1 MGRIRTIKPEFFDDG
16 LMLRLPLAGRHAY
29 VWLWTDADDAGRVP
43 LDAYRMK
50 RGCLS
55 CDPVSLDDCRTFIAE
70 LISLGRLIPYE
81 VDGQKLA
88 IIEHFPEHQIVNP
101 YNCRPSGAWHPAP
114 PSDVAATSLRYRN
127 HVAKILAG
135 CLPKHRDGLVSI
147 LWPYPD
153 PVPVAATSQ
162 RQSSDSAETEQRRR
176 CEDRTQGTGIQG
188 TDRQTENTPLPP
200 ASGGDPSATAA
211 GRETSAP
218 PDPEP
223 EVLEV
228 EVVED
233 ETQAE
238 PAAPDE
244 KPKRETEPERPAYVP
259 EDAWTGFLAHRR
271 RRRLPVVGR
280 AGVLLANKL
289 ARWHKSGLDVGA
301 LLDEATL
308 KGWLSPV
315 DPAERGNGGS
325 HRPAPSSQ
333 RGGAELLLERLD
345 AADAARG
352 RLL

>member
-1 MGRIRTIKPEFFDDG
+1 MSGRKPKPWAKLWLCLLTQDEDFRDLCRRHGPMAWTWAGVILAAALGPEQDGQLVRKLGPMTVETLRAELHLSEQFSEQFHDLFRDLSALGWVKRATDGSDVYTLPKFLRRQETPKAAWQREKRESGRVGDGGTVPGTVLGTVPDKRIRGSEN
-16 LMLRLPLAGRHAY
+16 R
-29 VWLWTDADDAGRVP
+29 
-43 LDAYRMK
+43 
-50 RGCLS
+50 
-55 CDPVSLDDCRTFIAE
+55 
-70 LISLGRLIPYE
+70 
-81 VDGQKLA
+81 
-88 IIEHFPEHQIVNP
+88 EH
-101 YNCRPSGAWHPAP
+101 P
-114 PSDVAATSLRYRN
+114 P
-127 HVAKILAG
+127 
-135 CLPKHRDGLVSI
+135 
-147 LWPYPD
+147 
-153 PVPVAATSQ
+153 
-162 RQSSDSAETEQRRR
+162 
-176 CEDRTQGTGIQG
+176 
-188 TDRQTENTPLPP
+188 TPR
-200 ASGGDPSATAA
+200 GGDPSATAA